1 MTQRLPSAQRRQQ
14 IVAAALDLLAQT
26 PVEVLTTRDIARAVG
41 ISQPALFRHFRSRA
55 QILDAVVEQS
65 RQQLLPIAAGALE
78 LDGLAGLRHLAL
90 GLVEHADQN
99 PGLPRLLF
107 HSLASEVEPE
117 AAAIAVTGT
126 ESKTRPPHFRTSLRL
141 LISMQQN
148 LVAELIHQAQRQ
160 AEIPTG
166 ISVTL
171 AAELYI
177 NLLQGRL
184 LQSKFTESG
193 GTHPDTLV
201 EFWLAGLPALH
212 TQILDSEVGHAGCA
226 TEPCPSQSETADPLP
241 TLDVTPILATGV
253 DPLEKI
259 QAVLQQMPPYGV
271 LQLTAPF
278 KPVPLLGLLDS
289 RGFRCTAQAIADDR
303 WQMEIGG
310 PQVPP
315 VLDLL
320 QLEVPEPMI
329 QILTATADLAP
340 GACVLARV
348 PRVPSLLIPR
358 LVDRGLQVHY
368 QEGEAP
374 GVLLLA
380 LNPES
385 QPLSTEQTTS

>member
-1 MTQRLPSAQRRQQ
+1 MTRRLPSEQRRQQ

-26 PVEVLTTRDIARAVG
+26 PVEDLTTREIARAVG

-55 QILDAVVEQS
+55 LILDAVVDQS
-65 RQQLLPIAAGALE
+65 REQLLPIAQTALA
-78 LDGLAGLRHLAL
+78 LDGLAGLRRLAQS
-90 GLVEHADQN
+90 LVEHADQN

-107 HSLASEVEPE
+107 HSLASESGANAGAEQK
-117 AAAIAVTGT
+117 IGL
-126 ESKTRPPHFRTSLRL
+126 PHFRNSLRL

-148 LVAELIHQAQRQ
+148 LVAELILQAQRQ
-160 AEIPTG
+160 AELPRG
-166 ISVTL
+166 ISVPL

-212 TQILDSEVGHAGCA
+212 QSELGPTADTDGHAGA
-226 TEPCPSQSETADPLP
+226 TATAEPLVDPLP
-241 TLDVTPILATGV
+241 KLDVTPIIASGV

-259 QAVLQQMPPYGV
+259 MAALQAMPAYGV

-278 KPVPLLGLLDS
+278 QPVPLLGLLDS
-289 RGFRCTAQAIADDR
+289 RGFSCCTQQISEQQ
-303 WQMEIGG
+303 WQIEIHG
-310 PQVPP
+310 PLAPP
-315 VLDLL
+315 VMELL
-320 QLEVPEPMI
+320 HFEVPEPMV
-329 QILTATADLAP
+329 QVLTATADLAP

-358 LVDRGLQVHY
+358 LVERGLEVHY
-368 QEGEAP
+368 QEGAAV
-374 GVLLLA
+374 GVLLLSR
-380 LNPES
+380 NPQTTHTS
-385 QPLSTEQTTS
+385 PEQTTS